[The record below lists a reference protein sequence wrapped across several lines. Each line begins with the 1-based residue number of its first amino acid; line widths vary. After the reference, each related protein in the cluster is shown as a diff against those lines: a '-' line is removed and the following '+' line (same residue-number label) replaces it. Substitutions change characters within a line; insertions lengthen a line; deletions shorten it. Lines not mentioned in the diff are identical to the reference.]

1 MIAVLRILA
10 RRVALLVPLM
20 LGIVLFVFLVMRFS
34 DVDPASAFFQG
45 ANPTPRQ
52 LHDFREE
59 HGLLDPLPVRY
70 VHFVAD
76 LLHGDLG
83 TSALTRAPVIDQVT
97 TALPLTLQLTFL
109 GLGIAVVL
117 SLVGGVTAAIHR
129 DRLPDQIIRV
139 VSLTG
144 VAAPGFWLALL
155 MIQYLA
161 VDLGWFPTGG
171 YINPA
176 DSFTGWL
183 KTMTLPAFALSLP
196 VAAQLTRIVRT
207 AVVEELD
214 KDYVRTAIGSGLPPR
229 VVVGRNVL
237 RNALINPL
245 TVLGLRVGYLLGGA
259 VVIETIFSLPG
270 MGKLMIDAVKNGD
283 PAVVQGVVLTTAAG
297 FVVVNLVIDVLYLLV
312 NPRLR
317 DAAP

>member
-1 MIAVLRILA
+1 MTAVVRILA
-10 RRVALLVPLM
+10 RRVVLLVPLA

-52 LHDFREE
+52 LHDFRERN
-59 HGLLDPLPVRY
+59 GLLDPLPVRY
-70 VHFVAD
+70 VDFVGD

-83 TSALTRAPVIDQVT
+83 TSALTRSPVVDQVA

-109 GLGIAVVL
+109 GLGIAVVV
-117 SLVGGVTAAIHR
+117 SLLGGVTAAIYR

-183 KTMTLPAFALSLP
+183 RTMALPALALSLP

-207 AVVEELD
+207 SVVEELD

-237 RNALINPL
+237 RNALMNPL

-283 PAVVQGVVLTTAAG
+283 PAVVQGVVLTTAFG

-317 DAAP
+317 EAA

>member
-1 MIAVLRILA
+1 MTAVLRILL
-10 RRVALLVPLM
+10 RRVALLVPLT

-70 VHFVAD
+70 ADFVGA

-183 KTMTLPAFALSLP
+183 RTMTLPALALSLP

-317 DAAP
+317 DATT

>member
-1 MIAVLRILA
+1 MVVIARILA
-10 RRVALLVPLM
+10 RRLVLLVPLL

-34 DVDPASAFFQG
+34 DSDPASAFFQG
-45 ANPTPRQ
+45 ANPTPQQ
-52 LHDFREE
+52 LHDFRERN
-59 HGLLDPLPVRY
+59 GLLDPLPVRY
-70 VHFVAD
+70 FHFV
-76 LLHGDLG
+76 GDLVRG
-83 TSALTRAPVIDQVT
+83 DMGVSALTRQPVVDQVT

-109 GLGIAVVL
+109 GLAVAVVV
-117 SLVGGVTAAIHR
+117 SLVLGITAAIHR
-129 DRLPDQIIRV
+129 DRLLDQIIRV

-161 VDLGWFPTGG
+161 VGQGWFPTGG

-183 KTMTLPAFALSLP
+183 TCMTLPALSLSLP

-214 KDYVRTAIGSGLPPR
+214 KDYVRTAIGSGLPPV

-259 VVIETIFSLPG
+259 VVTETIFSLPG

-283 PAVVQGVVLTTAAG
+283 PAVVQGVVLTTAVG
-297 FVVVNLVIDVLYLLV
+297 FVVVNLAIDILYLMV

-317 DAAP
+317 GAQS

>member
-1 MIAVLRILA
+1 MTAVVRILL
-10 RRVALLVPLM
+10 RRIALLVPLM

-45 ANPTPRQ
+45 ANPTPQQ
-52 LHDFREE
+52 LHQFRARN
-59 HGLLDPLPVRY
+59 GLLDPLPLRY
-70 VHFVAD
+70 VHFVGA

-83 TSALTRAPVIDQVT
+83 TSALTRAPVAEQVT

-109 GLGIAVVL
+109 GLAFAVVL
-117 SLVGGVTAAIHR
+117 ALVGGVSAAVYR
-129 DRLPDQIIRV
+129 GRFADQAIRV
-139 VSLTG
+139 VSLIG

-161 VDLGWFPTGG
+161 VDRGWFPTGG

-176 DSFTGWL
+176 DSVTGWL
-183 KTMTLPAFALSLP
+183 RTMALPAVALSLP

-207 AVVEELD
+207 SVVEELD
-214 KDYVRTAIGSGLPPR
+214 KDYVRTAIGGGLPPW

-237 RNALINPL
+237 RNALVNPL

-270 MGKLMIDAVKNGD
+270 MGKLMIDAVQNGD
-283 PAVVQGVVLTTAAG
+283 PAVVQGVVLTTATG
-297 FVVVNLVIDVLYLLV
+297 FVVVNLVIDILYLLV

-317 DAAP
+317 AA

>member
-1 MIAVLRILA
+1 MTAVLRILL

-70 VHFVAD
+70 ADFVSA

-117 SLVGGVTAAIHR
+117 SLVGGVTAAIYR
-129 DRLPDQIIRV
+129 DRPPDQIIRV

-183 KTMTLPAFALSLP
+183 RTMTLPALALSLP

-317 DAAP
+317 DATT

>member
-1 MIAVLRILA
+1 MTAVVRILL
-10 RRVALLVPLM
+10 RRIALLVPLM

-45 ANPTPRQ
+45 ANPTPQQ
-52 LHDFREE
+52 LHQFRARN
-59 HGLLDPLPVRY
+59 GLLDPLPLRY
-70 VHFVAD
+70 VHFVDA

-83 TSALTRAPVIDQVT
+83 TSALTRAPVAEQVT

-109 GLGIAVVL
+109 GLAFAVVL
-117 SLVGGVTAAIHR
+117 ALVGGVSAAVYR
-129 DRLPDQIIRV
+129 GRFADQAIRV
-139 VSLTG
+139 VSLIG

-161 VDLGWFPTGG
+161 VDRGWFPTGG

-176 DSFTGWL
+176 DSVTGWL
-183 KTMTLPAFALSLP
+183 RTMALPAVALSLP

-207 AVVEELD
+207 SVVEELD
-214 KDYVRTAIGSGLPPR
+214 KDYVRTAIGGGLPPW

-237 RNALINPL
+237 RNAVVNPL

-270 MGKLMIDAVKNGD
+270 MGKLMIDAVQNGD
-283 PAVVQGVVLTTAAG
+283 PAVVQGVVLTTATG
-297 FVVVNLVIDVLYLLV
+297 FVVVNLVIDILYLLV

-317 DAAP
+317 AA

>member
-1 MIAVLRILA
+1 MTAVVRILL
-10 RRVALLVPLM
+10 RRLALLVPLT

-34 DVDPASAFFQG
+34 AVDPASAFFQG
-45 ANPTPRQ
+45 ANPTPAQ
-52 LHDFREE
+52 LRAFREE
-59 HGLLDPLPVRY
+59 NGLLDPLPVRY
-70 VHFVAD
+70 VAFVGD

-83 TSALTRAPVIDQVT
+83 TSALTRGEVADQVL

-117 SLVGGVTAAIHR
+117 ALLGGVVAAVYR
-129 DRLPDQIIRV
+129 DRLPDQVVRV
-139 VSLTG
+139 VSLVG

-155 MIQYLA
+155 LIQYLA
-161 VDLGWFPTGG
+161 VELGWFPSGG

-176 DSFTGWL
+176 DSVTGWL
-183 KTMTLPAFALSLP
+183 WTMTLPALALSLP

-207 AVVEELD
+207 SVVEELD
-214 KDYVRTAIGSGLPPR
+214 KDYVRTAIAGGLPPR

-237 RNALINPL
+237 RNALVNPL

-259 VVIETIFSLPG
+259 VVIETVFSLPG

-283 PAVVQGVVLTTAAG
+283 PAVVQGVVLTTAFG
-297 FVVVNLVIDVLYLLV
+297 FVVVNLVIDILYLLV

-317 DAAP
+317 DPAA

>member
-1 MIAVLRILA
+1 MTAVLRILL

-70 VHFVAD
+70 VDFVAD
-76 LLHGDLG
+76 LLHGDMG
-83 TSALTRAPVIDQVT
+83 TSALTRAPVLDQVT

-117 SLVGGVTAAIHR
+117 SLVGGVTAAIYR

-183 KTMTLPAFALSLP
+183 KTMTLPALALSLP

-317 DAAP
+317 DATT

>member
-1 MIAVLRILA
+1 MVTVVRILA
-10 RRVALLVPLM
+10 RRVVLLVPLM
-20 LGIVLFVFLVMRFS
+20 LGIVLFVFVVMRFS

-45 ANPTPRQ
+45 ANPTARQ
-52 LHDFREE
+52 LHDFRERN
-59 HGLLDPLPVRY
+59 GLLDPLPLRY
-70 VHFVAD
+70 VHFVGA

-83 TSALTRAPVIDQVT
+83 TSALTRAPVVQQVT

-109 GLGIAVVL
+109 GLAIAVVL
-117 SLVGGVTAAIHR
+117 SLLGGVTAAIYR

-161 VDLGWFPTGG
+161 VDRGWFPTGG

-176 DSFTGWL
+176 DSLTGWL
-183 KTMTLPAFALSLP
+183 KTMALPALALSLP

-207 AVVEELD
+207 SVVEELD

-237 RNALINPL
+237 RNALMNPL

-270 MGKLMIDAVKNGD
+270 MGKLMIDAVQNGD
-283 PAVVQGVVLTTAAG
+283 PAVVQGVVLTTATG
-297 FVVVNLVIDVLYLLV
+297 FVVVNLVIDILYLLV

-317 DAAP
+317 DAS

>member
-1 MIAVLRILA
+1 MVAVLRILL

-45 ANPTPRQ
+45 ANPTPGQ
-52 LHDFREE
+52 LHDFRERN
-59 HGLLDPLPVRY
+59 GLLDPLPVRY
-70 VHFVAD
+70 VHFVGD
-76 LLHGDLG
+76 LLHGDMG
-83 TSALTRAPVIDQVT
+83 TSALTRAPVLDQVT

-109 GLGIAVVL
+109 GLGVAVVL
-117 SLVGGVTAAIHR
+117 SLLGGVTAAIYR

-161 VDLGWFPTGG
+161 VDQGWFPTGG

-183 KTMTLPAFALSLP
+183 RTMTLPAFALSLP

-207 AVVEELD
+207 SVVEELD
-214 KDYVRTAIGSGLPPR
+214 KDYVRTAIGGGLPPR

-270 MGKLMIDAVKNGD
+270 MGKLMIDAVQNGD
-283 PAVVQGVVLTTAAG
+283 PAVVQGVVLTTATG
-297 FVVVNLVIDVLYLLV
+297 FVVVNLAIDILHLLV

-317 DAAP
+317 DAT

>member
-1 MIAVLRILA
+1 MTAIVRILA
-10 RRVALLVPLM
+10 RRLALLVPLL

-45 ANPTPRQ
+45 ANPTEEQ
-52 LHDFREE
+52 LQQFREE
-59 HGLLDPLPVRY
+59 NGLLDPLPVRY
-70 VHFVAD
+70 VAFVGD
-76 LLHGDLG
+76 LLQGDMG
-83 TSALTRAPVIDQVT
+83 ISVLTRSPVVDQVT
-97 TALPLTLQLTFL
+97 TALPLTLQLTFM
-109 GLGIAVVL
+109 GLGIAVVI
-117 SLVGGVTAAIHR
+117 SLLLGVTAAIYR
-129 DRLPDQIIRV
+129 DRLPDQLIRV
-139 VSLTG
+139 ISLTG

-161 VDLGWFPTGG
+161 VEAGWFPTGG
-171 YINPA
+171 YVNPA
-176 DSFTGWL
+176 DSLSGWL

-196 VAAQLTRIVRT
+196 VAAGLTRIIRT

-214 KDYVRTAIGSGLPPR
+214 KDYVRTAIGSGLPPV

-283 PAVVQGVVLTTAAG
+283 PAVVQGVVITTAVG
-297 FVVVNLVIDVLYLLV
+297 FVIVNLALDILHLLV

-317 DAAP
+317 GAA

>member
-1 MIAVLRILA
+1 MTAVVRILL
-10 RRVALLVPLM
+10 RRIALLVPLM

-52 LHDFREE
+52 LHDFRRQN
-59 HGLLDPLPVRY
+59 GLLDPLPVRY
-70 VHFVAD
+70 VHFVGD

-83 TSALTRAPVIDQVT
+83 TSALTRAPVVDQVT

-109 GLGIAVVL
+109 GLALAVVL
-117 SLVGGVTAAIHR
+117 ALAGGVTAAVYR
-129 DRLPDQIIRV
+129 DRIPDQVIRV
-139 VSLTG
+139 VSLVG

-161 VDLGWFPTGG
+161 VDRGWFPTGG

-176 DSFTGWL
+176 DSVTGWL
-183 KTMTLPAFALSLP
+183 KTMALPAVALSLP

-207 AVVEELD
+207 SVVEELD
-214 KDYVRTAIGSGLPPR
+214 KDYVRTAIGSGLPPW

-237 RNALINPL
+237 RNALVNPL

-270 MGKLMIDAVKNGD
+270 MGKLMIDAVQNGD
-283 PAVVQGVVLTTAAG
+283 PAVVQGVVLTTATG
-297 FVVVNLVIDVLYLLV
+297 FVVVNLVIDILYLLV

-317 DAAP
+317 AG

>member
-1 MIAVLRILA
+1 MTAVVRVLLRRI
-10 RRVALLVPLM
+10 ALLVPLM

-45 ANPTPRQ
+45 ANPTPQQ
-52 LHDFREE
+52 LHRFRERN
-59 HGLLDPLPVRY
+59 GLLDPLPLRY
-70 VHFVAD
+70 VHFVGA

-83 TSALTRAPVIDQVT
+83 TSALTRAPVAEQVT

-109 GLGIAVVL
+109 GLAFAVVL
-117 SLVGGVTAAIHR
+117 ALAGGVTAAVYR
-129 DRLPDQIIRV
+129 DRFPDQAIRV
-139 VSLTG
+139 VSLIG

-161 VDLGWFPTGG
+161 VDRGWFPTGG

-176 DSFTGWL
+176 DSVTGWL
-183 KTMTLPAFALSLP
+183 RTMALPAVALSLP

-207 AVVEELD
+207 SVVEELD
-214 KDYVRTAIGSGLPPR
+214 KDYVRTAIGGGLPPW

-237 RNALINPL
+237 RNALVNPL

-270 MGKLMIDAVKNGD
+270 MGKLMIDAVQNGD
-283 PAVVQGVVLTTAAG
+283 PAVVQGVVLTTATG
-297 FVVVNLVIDVLYLLV
+297 FVVVNLVIDILYLLV

-317 DAAP
+317 AA

>member
-1 MIAVLRILA
+1 MTAIIRILA
-10 RRVALLVPLM
+10 RRLALLVPLL

-45 ANPTPRQ
+45 ANPTEEQ
-52 LHDFREE
+52 LHQFREE
-59 HGLLDPLPVRY
+59 NGLLDPLPVRY
-70 VHFVAD
+70 VAFV
-76 LLHGDLG
+76 GDLIQG
-83 TSALTRAPVIDQVT
+83 DMGISVLTRSPVVDQVT
-97 TALPLTLQLTFL
+97 TALPLTVQLTFM
-109 GLGIAVVL
+109 GLGIAVVI
-117 SLVGGVTAAIHR
+117 SLLLGVTAAIYR
-129 DRLPDQIIRV
+129 DRLPDQLIRV
-139 VSLTG
+139 ISLTG

-161 VDLGWFPTGG
+161 VEAGWFPTGG
-171 YINPA
+171 YVNPG
-176 DSFTGWL
+176 DSLSGWL

-196 VAAQLTRIVRT
+196 VAAGLTRIIRT

-214 KDYVRTAIGSGLPPR
+214 KDYVRTAIGSGLPPV

-245 TVLGLRVGYLLGGA
+245 TVLGLRVGYLMGGA

-283 PAVVQGVVLTTAAG
+283 PAVVQGVVITTAVG
-297 FVVVNLVIDVLYLLV
+297 FVVVNLVLDILHLLV

-317 DAAP
+317 GAA

>member
-1 MIAVLRILA
+1 MTAVLRVLL
-10 RRVALLVPLM
+10 RRTALLVPLL
-20 LGIVLFVFLVMRFS
+20 LGIALFVFLVMRFS

-52 LHDFREE
+52 LHDFRERN
-59 HGLLDPLPVRY
+59 GLLDPLPLRY
-70 VHFVAD
+70 VRFVGG

-83 TSALTRAPVIDQVT
+83 TSALTRTPVRDQVL

-109 GLGIAVVL
+109 GLAIAVVL
-117 SLVGGVTAAIHR
+117 ALAGGVTAALHR
-129 DRLPDQIIRV
+129 DRRPDQIIRV
-139 VSLTG
+139 LSLVG
-144 VAAPGFWLALL
+144 VAAPAFWLALL

-161 VDLGWFPTGG
+161 VDRGWFPSGG
-171 YINPA
+171 YINPE
-176 DSFTGWL
+176 DSVTGWL
-183 KTMTLPAFALSLP
+183 RTMALPALALSLP

-207 AVVEELD
+207 SVVEELD
-214 KDYVRTAIGSGLPPR
+214 KDYVRTAIGSGLPPH

-237 RNALINPL
+237 RNALVNPL

-259 VVIETIFSLPG
+259 VVIETVFALPG
-270 MGKLMIDAVKNGD
+270 MGKLMIDAVQNGD

-317 DAAP
+317 EAT

>member
-1 MIAVLRILA
+1 MVTVVRILA
-10 RRVALLVPLM
+10 RRIVLLVPLM
-20 LGIVLFVFLVMRFS
+20 LGIVLFVFVVMRFS

-45 ANPTPRQ
+45 ANPTAQQ
-52 LHDFREE
+52 LHDFRERN
-59 HGLLDPLPVRY
+59 GLLDPLPLRY
-70 VHFVAD
+70 VHFVGA

-83 TSALTRAPVIDQVT
+83 TSALTRAPVLQQVT

-117 SLVGGVTAAIHR
+117 SLLGGVTAAIYR

-161 VDLGWFPTGG
+161 VDQGWFPTGG

-176 DSFTGWL
+176 DSLTGWL
-183 KTMTLPAFALSLP
+183 KTMALPALALSLP

-207 AVVEELD
+207 SVVEELD

-237 RNALINPL
+237 RNALMNPL

-270 MGKLMIDAVKNGD
+270 MGKLMIDAVQNGD
-283 PAVVQGVVLTTAAG
+283 PAVVQGVVLTTATG
-297 FVVVNLVIDVLYLLV
+297 FVVVNLVIDILYLLV

-317 DAAP
+317 DAS

>member
-1 MIAVLRILA
+1 MTAILRILA
-10 RRVALLVPLM
+10 RRIALLVPLL

-34 DVDPASAFFQG
+34 DIDPASAFYQG
-45 ANPTPRQ
+45 ANPTQEQ
-52 LHDFREE
+52 LHQFREDN
-59 HGLLDPLPVRY
+59 GLLDSLPVRY
-70 VHFVAD
+70 VHFVGD
-76 LLHGDLG
+76 LLGGDMG
-83 TSALTRAPVIDQVT
+83 ISVLTRSPVIDQIT
-97 TALPLTLQLTFL
+97 TALPLTMQLTFL
-109 GLGIAVVL
+109 GLGIAVLL
-117 SLVGGVTAAIHR
+117 SLPLGVTAAIYR

-139 VSLTG
+139 ISLTG

-171 YINPA
+171 YVNPG

-183 KTMTLPAFALSLP
+183 KTMTLPALALSLP
-196 VAAQLTRIVRT
+196 VAAQMTRIVRT
-207 AVVEELD
+207 SVVEELD
-214 KDYVRTAIGSGLPPR
+214 KDYVRTAVGSGLPPV

-283 PAVVQGVVLTTAAG
+283 PAVVQGVVITTAVG
-297 FVVVNLVIDVLYLLV
+297 FVVVNLVIDILYLLV

-317 DAAP
+317 GTS

>member
-1 MIAVLRILA
+1 MLAIARILA
-10 RRVALLVPLM
+10 RRIALLVPLM

-34 DVDPASAFFQG
+34 DSDPASAFFQG
-45 ANPTPRQ
+45 ANPTPEQ
-52 LHDFREE
+52 LQQFREE
-59 HGLLDPLPVRY
+59 NGLLDPLPVRY
-70 VHFVAD
+70 IAFVGD
-76 LLHGDLG
+76 LLQGDMG
-83 TSALTRAPVIDQVT
+83 TGVLVRTPVLDQVM

-109 GLGIAVVL
+109 GLAIAVVL
-117 SLVGGVTAAIHR
+117 SLVLGITAAIHR

-144 VAAPGFWLALL
+144 VAAPSFWLALL

-161 VDLGWFPTGG
+161 VGQGWFPTGG
-171 YINPA
+171 YVNPA
-176 DSFTGWL
+176 DSFSGWL
-183 KTMTLPAFALSLP
+183 KTMTMPALALSLP

-214 KDYVRTAIGSGLPPR
+214 KDYVRTAIGSGLPPV

-283 PAVVQGVVLTTAAG
+283 PAVVQGVVITTAVG
-297 FVVVNLVIDVLYLLV
+297 FVIVNLVIDILHLLV

-317 DAAP
+317 SAA

>member
-1 MIAVLRILA
+1 MTAVLRILL
-10 RRVALLVPLM
+10 RRVALLVPLT

-70 VHFVAD
+70 ADFVAA

-183 KTMTLPAFALSLP
+183 RTMTLPALALSLP

-214 KDYVRTAIGSGLPPR
+214 KDYVRTAVGSGLPPR

-317 DAAP
+317 DATP

>member
-1 MIAVLRILA
+1 MVTVARILL

-20 LGIVLFVFLVMRFS
+20 LGIVLFVFIVMRFS

-45 ANPTPRQ
+45 ANPTPQQ
-52 LHDFREE
+52 LNEFRERN
-59 HGLLDPLPVRY
+59 GLLDPFPVRY
-70 VHFVAD
+70 FSFLGD

-83 TSALTRAPVIDQVT
+83 TSALTREPVLQQIT

-117 SLVGGVTAAIHR
+117 SLLGGVTAAIYR
-129 DRLPDQIIRV
+129 DRLPDQVIRV

-176 DSFTGWL
+176 DSVTGWL
-183 KTMTLPAFALSLP
+183 KTMTLPALALSLP

-207 AVVEELD
+207 SVVEELD
-214 KDYVRTAIGSGLPPR
+214 KDYVRTAIGSGLPPH

-237 RNALINPL
+237 RNALMNPL

-283 PAVVQGVVLTTAAG
+283 PAVVQGVVLTTAIG
-297 FVVVNLVIDVLYLLV
+297 FVVVNLAIDILYLLV

-317 DAAP
+317 EAT

>member
-1 MIAVLRILA
+1 MTAVLRILL
-10 RRVALLVPLM
+10 RRCALLVPLL
-20 LGIVLFVFLVMRFS
+20 LGIALFVFLVMRFS

-52 LHDFREE
+52 LHDFRARN
-59 HGLLDPLPVRY
+59 GLLDPLPLRY
-70 VHFVAD
+70 VRFVGG

-83 TSALTRAPVIDQVT
+83 TSALTRTPVRDQVL

-109 GLGIAVVL
+109 GLAVAVVL
-117 SLVGGVTAAIHR
+117 ALAGGVTAAIHR
-129 DRLPDQIIRV
+129 DRWPDQIIRV
-139 VSLTG
+139 LSLVG
-144 VAAPGFWLALL
+144 VAAPAFWLALL

-161 VDLGWFPTGG
+161 VDRGWFPSGG
-171 YINPA
+171 YINPE
-176 DSFTGWL
+176 DSVTGWL
-183 KTMTLPAFALSLP
+183 RTMALPALALSLP

-207 AVVEELD
+207 SVVEELD

-237 RNALINPL
+237 RNALVNPL

-259 VVIETIFSLPG
+259 VVIETVFALPG
-270 MGKLMIDAVKNGD
+270 MGKLMIDAVQNGD

-317 DAAP
+317 EAS

>member
-1 MIAVLRILA
+1 MTAIVRILA
-10 RRVALLVPLM
+10 RRLALLVPLL

-34 DVDPASAFFQG
+34 DIDPASAFFQG
-45 ANPTPRQ
+45 ANPTPEQ
-52 LHDFREE
+52 LHQFREE
-59 HGLLDPLPVRY
+59 NGLLDPLPVRY
-70 VHFVAD
+70 FAFVGD
-76 LLHGDLG
+76 LLQGDMG
-83 TSALTRAPVIDQVT
+83 ISVLTRSPVVEQVT
-97 TALPLTLQLTFL
+97 TALPLTLQLTFM
-109 GLGIAVVL
+109 GLGIAVVI
-117 SLVGGVTAAIHR
+117 SLLLGVTAAIYR
-129 DRLPDQIIRV
+129 DRLPDQLIRV
-139 VSLTG
+139 ISLTG

-161 VDLGWFPTGG
+161 VEAGWFPTGG

-183 KTMTLPAFALSLP
+183 RSMTLPALALSLP
-196 VAAQLTRIVRT
+196 VAAGLTRIIRT

-214 KDYVRTAIGSGLPPR
+214 KDYVRTAIGSGLPPV

-283 PAVVQGVVLTTAAG
+283 PAVVQGVVITTAVG
-297 FVVVNLVIDVLYLLV
+297 FVVVNLVLDILHLLV

-317 DAAP
+317 GTA

>member
-1 MIAVLRILA
+1 VVAIARILA
-10 RRVALLVPLM
+10 RRIILLVPLM

-45 ANPTPRQ
+45 ANPTPGQ
-52 LHDFREE
+52 LHDFREQN
-59 HGLLDPLPVRY
+59 GLLDPFPVRY
-70 VHFVAD
+70 VHFIGD

-83 TSALTRAPVIDQVT
+83 ISALTRAPVLDQVA

-117 SLVGGVTAAIHR
+117 SLLGGVTAAIYR

-144 VAAPGFWLALL
+144 VAAPAFWLALL

-183 KTMTLPAFALSLP
+183 KTMTLPALALSLP

-283 PAVVQGVVLTTAAG
+283 PAVVQGVVLTTATG
-297 FVVVNLVIDVLYLLV
+297 FVVVNLVIDILYLLV

-317 DAAP
+317 DAA

>member
-1 MIAVLRILA
+1 MVTVVRILA

-45 ANPTPRQ
+45 ANPTAQQ

-59 HGLLDPLPVRY
+59 NGLLDPLPVRY
-70 VHFVAD
+70 ATFLGD
-76 LLHGDLG
+76 LVHGDMG
-83 TSALTRAPVIDQVT
+83 TSALTRAPVVDQVM

-117 SLVGGVTAAIHR
+117 SLLGGVTAAIYR
-129 DRLPDQIIRV
+129 DRLPDQVIRV

-214 KDYVRTAIGSGLPPR
+214 KDYVRTAIGSGLPPV

-283 PAVVQGVVLTTAAG
+283 PAVVQGVVLTTATG
-297 FVVVNLVIDVLYLLV
+297 FVVVNLVIDILYLLV

-317 DAAP
+317 EAT